1 MSQAEVAP
9 AEGERRALFGYVPRY
24 RVCARLVYEAVL
36 QGTFDWLQLQSA
48 EAGQVDDFIIAT
60 PGRLDA
66 YQVKHGETATTYTL
80 ASLLRSDRSHGDAS
94 TDSLVKQ
101 LCSAWQR
108 LTSIHSDRHVHVHL
122 VLRGIPTK
130 IGSIKDLP
138 QTDRQKNF
146 QTFLNEYWLA
156 DPPEWPNANWSSV
169 AEAIRKVCDLDRD
182 GFGEFRLHSHFDFM
196 PDVVRSGRSENSVEQ
211 AEDNDVEKLK
221 DYLLD
226 RASGDTKPKPITRD
240 ELLRDLGWIERFTPL
255 YRQEFKIGHDTS
267 QLFQQSQHLRM
278 R

>member
-9 AEGERRALFGYVPRY
+9 AEGERRALLGYVPRS

-156 DPPEWPNANWSSV
+156 DPPDGLTRTGLVSLRPFGRSAISTETDSANSGCIRTLTSCLTSCV
-169 AEAIRKVCDLDRD
+169 AAEARIVL
-182 GFGEFRLHSHFDFM
+182 S
-196 PDVVRSGRSENSVEQ
+196 
-211 AEDNDVEKLK
+211 KLK
-221 DYLLD
+221 TTTSKSS
-226 RASGDTKPKPITRD
+226 RITC
-240 ELLRDLGWIERFTPL
+240 
-255 YRQEFKIGHDTS
+255 
-267 QLFQQSQHLRM
+267 
-278 R
+278 